1 MKESWRPVL
10 AKFDQTAKCPI
21 PRILEIVT
29 QKRETLSGHLNIYP
43 ETVNIFKC
51 LNYCDIDKIKVVI
64 IGQDPY
70 HGEGQATGLSF
81 AVESGVKI
89 PPSLRNIKE
98 ELRADLGIDL
108 HDTSLEHW
116 AKQGVLLLNASLSV
130 LQGRAGSQLP
140 LWTKLT
146 DHIISEL
153 NIQDNIVFVAWGAFA
168 YNKFKLIDINRHKLI
183 VSSHPSPLS
192 YYKQFKEYP
201 AFKGS
206 KPFSKINEY
215 LKTTGAVAIEW

>member
-1 MKESWRPVL
+1 MKASWRHVL
-10 AKFDQTAKCPI
+10 DKFDQTANCPST
-21 PRILEIVT
+21 RILEIVT

-43 ETVNIFKC
+43 ENINIFKC

-108 HDTSLEHW
+108 PDTSLEHW
-116 AKQGVLLLNASLSV
+116 AKQGVLLLNAALTV
-130 LQGRAGSQLP
+130 LQGKAGSQLP

-153 NIQDNIVFVAWGAFA
+153 NTQDNIVFVAWGAFA
-168 YNKFKLIDINRHKLI
+168 YNKFKLIDINKHKLI

-192 YYKQFKEYP
+192 CYKQFKEFP

-206 KPFSKINEY
+206 KPFSRINEY